1 MTTEQPSPG
10 RVSLRRAKPSGGLVL
25 RARRLGLSGRGPIW
39 RVVRP
44 FAIAAAAVLHAGLL
58 WFVITHMSAPVGE
71 EKGKIEGITVDIVD
85 ADALER
91 QYPTAFGKRPA
102 TAAQATSQQAP
113 DQNRGQEQPKQQAPQ
128 QPQPQQQTEQQQ
140 PQQQPSQQAPATPA
154 APSEPANPA
163 PQTKAPVDEKA
174 DLIASVPPP
183 SLDAPLNLTPD
194 FKALARA
201 DASRASSA
209 SGATGRPLNLEA
221 LSHQGEIDEF
231 TRAVAHALE
240 VTKPVSNGVKGDLVV
255 SFVVTPGGEIS
266 RLKLSS
272 SSGNAA
278 LDNLVLDAVRHT
290 RVRIP
295 PAAAGIE
302 DRTFEITYTYK

>member
-1 MTTEQPSPG
+1 
-10 RVSLRRAKPSGGLVL
+10 V
-25 RARRLGLSGRGPIW
+25 
-39 RVVRP
+39 
-44 FAIAAAAVLHAGLL
+44 IAD
-58 WFVITHMSAPVGE
+58 MSAPVGE
-71 EKGKIEGITVDIVD
+71 EKGKMEGITVDMVD

-91 QYPTAFGKRPA
+91 QYPTAFGKKPA
-102 TAAQATSQQAP
+102 TPAQGTSQQAP
-113 DQNRGQEQPKQQAPQ
+113 DQDKGQVQQPKQQPSPQ
-128 QPQPQQQTEQQQ
+128 QPQPQQKIEQQQ
-140 PQQQPSQQAPATPA
+140 PQQQPSQQASATPP

-174 DLIASVPPP
+174 NLIASVPPP

-201 DASRASSA
+201 DASLASSA
-209 SGATGRPLNLEA
+209 SRATGRPLNLDA

-240 VTKPVSNGVKGDLVV
+240 VTKPVSDGIKGDLVV

-266 RLKLSS
+266 RLRLSS
-272 SSGNAA
+272 SSGNAT

-295 PAAAGIE
+295 PTAARIE